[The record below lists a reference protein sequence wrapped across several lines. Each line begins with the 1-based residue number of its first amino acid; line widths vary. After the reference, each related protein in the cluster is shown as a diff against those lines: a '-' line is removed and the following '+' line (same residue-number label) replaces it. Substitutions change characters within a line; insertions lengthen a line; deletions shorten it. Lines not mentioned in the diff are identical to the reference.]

1 MSIFKNSKVLITGI
15 SGFVGG
21 QIAKSLLDLGADVH
35 GLVRDQKTN
44 TFTSISGLNNR
55 IDFIAGDLCNLQL
68 LERIIS
74 ERQIEYVFHLAAQ
87 VEVGVGLQNPYLT
100 FESNI
105 RGTYTLLEA
114 VRRFNSSVKAVVV
127 ASSDKSYGEYPMD
140 AMPYQEHYP
149 LLAKYPY
156 DTSKACADMVA
167 SAYANDVYGLP
178 IVTTRFCNI
187 YGPGQLNFSAIIPE
201 AMRSLI
207 EHYPFEPRSDGKMIR
222 DFLFVEDVA
231 DLYIKIAEHLAKDP
245 SKYRGQVYNA
255 GPNDP
260 VSMRD
265 LLKTIFHQHNQH
277 NEYELVLKKM
287 MKKDTYGEIS
297 TQSMSHDK
305 ALLHFGWQPT
315 TTLPDGLIKTYT
327 WYEEYLKKNTNGA

>member
-1 MSIFKNSKVLITGI
+1 MSIFRNSNVLITGV

-21 QIAKSLLDLGADVH
+21 QIAKKLLELGANVH
-35 GLVRDQKTN
+35 GLIRDKKAN
-44 TFTSISGLNNR
+44 TFTSMSELDDQ
-55 IDFIAGDLCNLQL
+55 IDFVVGDLCNLQL

-74 ERQIEYVFHLAAQ
+74 ERQIQYVFHLAAQ

-100 FESNI
+100 FESNV

-114 VRRFNSSVKAVVV
+114 VRRFNSSIKAVIV
-127 ASSDKSYGEYPMD
+127 ASSDKSYGEYP
-140 AMPYQEHYP
+140 AEEMPYEEQYP

-156 DTSKACADMVA
+156 DTSKACTDMIA
-167 SAYANDVYGLP
+167 NAFANDAYGLP

-207 EHYPFEPRSDGKMIR
+207 ENYPFEPRSDGKMIR
-222 DFLFVEDVA
+222 DFLYVEDVV
-231 DLYIKIAEHLAKDP
+231 DLYITIAEHLTVDP
-245 SKYRGQVYNA
+245 NRYRGQVYNA
-255 GPNDP
+255 GPNEP

-265 LLKTIFHQHNQH
+265 LLQTIFHQNNQH
-277 NEYELVLKKM
+277 AAYEVVLQKM
-287 MKKDTYGEIS
+287 ISKDTYGEIS

-305 ALLHFGWQPT
+305 ALAHFGWKPK
-315 TTLPDGLIKTYT
+315 TTLKDGLMKTYS
-327 WYEEYLKKNTNGA
+327 WYNRHLQAKRHDT